1 MWSAGISF
9 CMARQR
15 NARIAFW
22 AVGAMLCMVCSGW
35 CVLQMTR
42 QRGLSVGLLTLALF
56 WGFAAVRAV
65 EYLLAVRRGDA
76 HVGHQH

>member
-1 MWSAGISF
+1 MGKH
-9 CMARQR
+9 R

-22 AVGAMLCMVCSGW
+22 AVGSMLCMVCSAW
-35 CVLQMTR
+35 CVLQMMR
-42 QRGLSVGLLTLALF
+42 MHGSSVGLLTLGLF

-65 EYLLAVRRGDA
+65 EYLLAARRGDA